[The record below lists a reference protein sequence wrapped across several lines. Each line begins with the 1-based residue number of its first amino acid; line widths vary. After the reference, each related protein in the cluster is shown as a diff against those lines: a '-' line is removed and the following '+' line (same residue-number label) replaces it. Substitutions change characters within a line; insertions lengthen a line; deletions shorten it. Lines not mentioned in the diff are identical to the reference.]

1 MWNIKIKNLPARV
14 YVCQGTLLY
23 TLTLA
28 IIVSVAPIYASEFM
42 KQKKES
48 WTKMQIQLQ
57 CDNCEAEFKI
67 RHNLDEMYYEVMFC
81 PFCGGEIAEEVEDSD
96 EYE

>member
-1 MWNIKIKNLPARV
+1 VWNTKTKNLPVRAYV
-14 YVCQGTLLY
+14 YQGTLLY

-28 IIVSVAPIYASEFM
+28 ITVSAAPIYASEFM
-42 KQKKES
+42 KLRKES

-67 RHNLDEMYYEVMFC
+67 KHNLDEMYYEVMFC